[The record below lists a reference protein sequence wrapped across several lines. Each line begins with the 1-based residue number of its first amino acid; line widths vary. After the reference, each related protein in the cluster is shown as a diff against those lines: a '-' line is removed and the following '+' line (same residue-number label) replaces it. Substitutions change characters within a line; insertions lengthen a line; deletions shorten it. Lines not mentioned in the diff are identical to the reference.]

1 MLLKNS
7 RYQPHRP
14 FEPDSSFRGVGPR
27 AVTTAEGMIEHRV
40 VEGERLDTLARHYF
54 NDDRLWW
61 RILDANPE
69 LQHADALLGEDW
81 IGRAILIPQRKG

>member
-14 FEPDSSFRGVGPR
+14 FEPESGFRGVGPR
-27 AVTTAEGMIEHRV
+27 PVTTAEGMLEHRV

-69 LQHADALLGEDW
+69 LLDADELLGEEW
-81 IGRAILIPQRKG
+81 IGRAILIPQRKD